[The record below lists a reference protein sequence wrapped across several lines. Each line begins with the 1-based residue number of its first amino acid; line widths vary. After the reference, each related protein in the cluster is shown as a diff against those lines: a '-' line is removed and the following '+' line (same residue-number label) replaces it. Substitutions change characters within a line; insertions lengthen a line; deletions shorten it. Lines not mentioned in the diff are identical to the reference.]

1 MLELTP
7 FGVVATALKY
17 GYTNPMLTRRHFAK
31 FAFVLAILLVWTQQ
45 LVAAHGV
52 VHPFHNGGTQKQAPS
67 PHAALC
73 DLCVVSAMD
82 SAPAL
87 VFSAPIVVPVHVISL
102 IAVTASVSVSPLLRY
117 HSRAPP
123 ILA

>member
-7 FGVVATALKY
+7 FKLVSAPKH
-17 GYTNPMLTRRHFAK
+17 GYTDAMLTRRHFAK
-31 FAFVLAILLVWTQQ
+31 LAVILAILLVWTQQ

-52 VHPFHNGGTQKQAPS
+52 VHPWHDGGSSKQLPS
-67 PHAALC
+67 PHTQLC

-82 SAPAL
+82 GAPVQ
-87 VFSAPIVVPVHVISL
+87 VFVAPVFAPVQTMAVVAIV
-102 IAVTASVSVSPLLRY
+102 ASVSSAHPFRY

-123 ILA
+123 VFA